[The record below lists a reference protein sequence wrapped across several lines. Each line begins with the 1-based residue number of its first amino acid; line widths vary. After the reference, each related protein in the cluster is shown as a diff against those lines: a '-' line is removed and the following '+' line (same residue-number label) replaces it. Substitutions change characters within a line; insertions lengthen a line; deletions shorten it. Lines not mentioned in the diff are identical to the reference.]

1 MDKMISDH
9 ETKRGNSNVW
19 QTIST
24 KQDLI
29 ISKLLRQDIEKYK
42 SIAAVCA
49 TWESKQG
56 IEPRTGTWIN
66 KTKIDSGVY
75 ANTTSFAVS
84 DCLL

>member
-1 MDKMISDH
+1 MISDH